1 MISHLEYRP
10 TCRPTV
16 NAREL
21 GGPHGKL
28 GPDNTWLNEFG
39 FFLLKVIAIIHQQL
53 TEMILV
59 SCSKM
64 YYCNSKKNLIS
75 LSQVLSG
82 PSLPWGPSSPA
93 FTVRNLP
100 VAPPPPPPPPLECK
114 QAACVFPFPWGK
126 VVYHLVKYSK

>member
-39 FFLLKVIAIIHQQL
+39 VFLLKL
-53 TEMILV
+53 
-59 SCSKM
+59 
-64 YYCNSKKNLIS
+64 YCNNTSTAYGNDFGKLFKN
-75 LSQVLSG
+75 VL
-82 PSLPWGPSSPA
+82 L
-93 FTVRNLP
+93 
-100 VAPPPPPPPPLECK
+100 
-114 QAACVFPFPWGK
+114 Q
-126 VVYHLVKYSK
+126 